1 MLSVPVRIV
10 CISVGKAFYGEIA
23 LLGRKNGREI
33 TALTVRIMIRL
44 LAVSIV
50 PFTLVICFGPWYSEL
65 SLAPKW
71 ASIGNLCPL
80 SVPASHLQVCL
91 QPYKRRHIPMWFEQQ
106 KLLFLLEVSRIV
118 IVTLCLVISY
128 FCSLSV
134 ANTIVSYSLALTVQ
148 YILSIILLFHI
159 LRKMS

>member
-50 PFTLVICFGPWYSEL
+50 PFTLVICFGPWIFRTFFGPEWAQSGIYARYLCLHLIFRFVYSPISDGIFNVVRAAETPV
-65 SLAPKW
+65 LAR
-71 ASIGNLCPL
+71 
-80 SVPASHLQVCL
+80 SVTNSDCNAMS
-91 QPYKRRHIPMWFEQQ
+91 RH
-106 KLLFLLEVSRIV
+106 FLL
-118 IVTLCLVISY
+118 L
-128 FCSLSV
+128 
-134 ANTIVSYSLALTVQ
+134 
-148 YILSIILLFHI
+148 
-159 LRKMS
+159 

>member
-50 PFTLVICFGPWYSEL
+50 PFTLVICFGPWIFRTFFGPEWAQSGIYARYLCLHLIFRFVYSPI
-65 SLAPKW
+65 SDG
-71 ASIGNLCPL
+71 IFN
-80 SVPASHLQVCL
+80 V
-91 QPYKRRHIPMWFEQQ
+91 FEQQ